1 MRRLPR
7 SLSLSSRLFAAFVV
21 PLSSGI
27 LHYVY
32 LFSEFVF
39 VYYYSKMV
47 AYLVVVVVLAAC
59 LSVYL
64 LVIVRLFVC
73 QHLGPALP
81 SLDSLLVAISLL
93 LSVSLPF
100 GISCK

>member
-1 MRRLPR
+1 M
-7 SLSLSSRLFAAFVV
+7 
-21 PLSSGI
+21 
-27 LHYVY
+27 
-32 LFSEFVF
+32 
-39 VYYYSKMV
+39 YYYSKMV
-47 AYLVVVVVLAAC
+47 AYLVVVVVVVVIAAC

-81 SLDSLLVAISLL
+81 SLDSLFVSISFS